1 MNKNISLCNKERYRR
16 CYKYINIYIR
26 ISIVLYMIV
35 QNMSFANAQLKYLEN
50 TGYLIQ
56 KIEPRSSM
64 FCIPFKHTYVL
75 PVFYGF
81 YIVDEE
87 TLLKFFEE
95 KNVNTYNTIMLC
107 DPADG
112 MYADSVITKD
122 VKTSTRIRD
131 ILLLD
136 DSEIYKIGSELYIIR
151 NIHYAYYDNSQVK
164 VYIEGS
170 HHFLMDDISDEESI
184 TLYFANYE
192 VGELYDRDY
201 YQCYHHI
208 IEILPTPPHISK
220 HRWKRL
226 YQLGEKNK

>member
-1 MNKNISLCNKERYRR
+1 MKKNVYKIDKKKHKDW
-16 CYKYINIYIR
+16 YKYTC
-26 ISIVLYMIV
+26 
-35 QNMSFANAQLKYLEN
+35 MSFVLFIIINTHFTYAQLNYQEN

-56 KIEPRSSM
+56 KIEQRNSM
-64 FCIPFKHTYVL
+64 FYIPFKHKYVL

-81 YIVDEE
+81 YIVDEK
-87 TLLKFFEE
+87 TLLKFIEE
-95 KNVNTYNTIMLC
+95 NKNINTYNATMLC

-112 MYADSVITKD
+112 MYADSVITRD
-122 VKTSTRIRD
+122 VKRFTRIRD

-136 DSEIYKIGSELYIIR
+136 DSEIYQIGSELYIIR
-151 NIHYAYYDNSQVK
+151 KIHYAYYDNSQVK

-184 TLYFANYE
+184 TLYYASYE

-208 IEILPTPPHISK
+208 IEILPTPTYISK
-220 HRWKRL
+220 YCWKRL